1 MIGQPTEVELAF
13 YKAKLEY
20 DNSTDWRKD
29 HMFNYTALRI
39 NDGEFK
45 FTKFCTP
52 LYGRVKAEIEN
63 AIFDLKGGEFSS
75 LDLETKVDTTK
86 HLIARHLCRMAFFGE
101 IKYTRK
107 KGHHKNYVATTSL
120 SG

>member
-13 YKAKLEY
+13 YKAKLEH
-20 DNSTDWRKD
+20 DKSTHWRKD
-29 HMFNYTALRI
+29 YMFVYTALTAV
-39 NDGEFK
+39 DSEMK

-52 LYGRVKAEIEN
+52 IFGRVKAEIEN

-86 HLIARHLCRMAFFGE
+86 HLIARHLCRMANFGE

-120 SG
+120 SS